1 MARCFAVAPG
11 KGILAHREP
20 NDVLH
25 TYVEL
30 KKPKDWIDGID
41 FSDPETA
48 LAHVV

>member
-1 MARCFAVAPG
+1 VAPG

-20 NDVLH
+20 NGVLH